1 MLYPGPSYRKKSGG
15 RMFHRGEVVPPP
27 FVTMYAYACMQWPCN
42 AWNQPDQRSSA
53 MESPCSGCR
62 WDSSRS
68 WCRMVSRWRSWGW
81 WRWNQLQRGR
91 GRRLHDLR
99 SAAQC
104 TAVRKLERCE
114 SGASLPKSRSSS
126 DLHELTQQRQ
136 SQQSVGGHGHPRL
149 DHALPEQAATAHTQ
163 GATSVYALVYACM
176 HEPQQLT
183 CCTRAAPPTSCAG
196 MGDWSRSASGG
207 LSIMVVQSRP
217 RPTPWRERAD
227 PSQSCGGRGSHSWRP
242 RGGGET
248 RWRLGG
254 CQLPVVCKTLFC
266 SVEQN

>member
-1 MLYPGPSYRKKSGG
+1 
-15 RMFHRGEVVPPP
+15 MFHRGEVVPPP

-176 HEPQQLT
+176 HQPQQST
-183 CCTRAAPPTSCAG
+183 RCTRASATHQLSREGRLAAKPFWRLKYHGRTVTTPPNALAG
-196 MGDWSRSASGG
+196 ARGPQ
-207 LSIMVVQSRP
+207 SIL
-217 RPTPWRERAD
+217 
-227 PSQSCGGRGSHSWRP
+227 WRP
-242 RGGGET
+242 RQPLVGAAG
-248 RWRLGG
+248 WRGNSLEVGR
-254 CQLPVVCKTLFC
+254 LPVASSVSFLL
-266 SVEQN
+266 VEQN